1 MTAKLPAIPEPVAA
15 LAAQMTAWRHEIH
28 AWPELGFEEERTSAL
43 VARELRALGLEVHT
57 GLGVT
62 GIVAVIDSGKPGMSI
77 GLRADMDALPMDEVA
92 GERGELPYRSQRPGV
107 AHTCGHD
114 GHTAALLGTA
124 RHLVAHPPA
133 SGRVVLIFQPAEEG
147 GRGAIRM
154 IEDGLLTR
162 WPCNEVYAFH
172 NMPALPTGE
181 ASVRSGATL
190 QSLAVFEIAIEG
202 VGGHA
207 AAPHRANDP
216 LQVAAR
222 LAVDISAIV
231 GRHIDPMEAAL
242 INVGSLQAGTTHNII
257 PSTASLSGTI
267 RSLSKDVHDELLRRL
282 RALCEGHA
290 QISGCKIALGIPH
303 SCPPCVNA
311 PEQAA
316 LAAEA
321 IADVLG
327 ADHVKTDLRAYPF
340 SDDFSYLLEQ
350 WPGAYMFLGM
360 DSAMCHHPTFRFDDG
375 LLPVAAAV
383 FDRIVRRRLG

>member
-1 MTAKLPAIPEPVAA
+1 MAQIPAPVQS
-15 LAAQMTAWRHEIH
+15 LAEEMTAWRHRIH

-43 VARELRALGLEVHT
+43 VADVLSGLGLEVHAGLGGT
-57 GLGVT
+57 GL
-62 GIVAVIDSGKPGMSI
+62 VAVIDSGQPGPSI
-77 GLRADMDALPMDEVA
+77 GLRADMDALPMDEQSD
-92 GERGELPYRSQRPGV
+92 LPYRSQRPGV

-114 GHTAALLGTA
+114 GHTSALLGTA
-124 RHLVAHPPA
+124 KYLVAHPPK

-154 IEDGLLTR
+154 IEDGLFTR
-162 WPCNEVYAFH
+162 WPCDEVYAFH
-172 NMPALPTGE
+172 NMPALKGGE
-181 ASVRSGATL
+181 ASVRAGATL

-222 LAVDISAIV
+222 LAVDIGAIV

-267 RSLSKDVHDELLRRL
+267 RSLSKEVHEELLKRL

-290 QISGCKIALGIPH
+290 RISGCEIRLEIPH

-321 IADVLG
+321 IGDVLG
-327 ADHVKTDLRAYPF
+327 RENVKTDLRAYPF
-340 SDDFSYLLEQ
+340 SDDFSYMLEQ
-350 WPGAYMFLGM
+350 WPGAYLFLGM
-360 DSAMCHHPTFRFDDG
+360 DSAMCHHPTFRFDDQ
-375 LLPVAAAV
+375 LLPVAASV
-383 FDRIVRRRLG
+383 FARIVQRRLG

>member
-1 MTAKLPAIPEPVAA
+1 MAAVSASVLA
-15 LAAQMTAWRHEIH
+15 LAPRMAEWRQRIH

-43 VARELRALGLEVHT
+43 VAEVLRGLGLEVHT
-57 GLGVT
+57 GLGGT
-62 GIVAVIDSGKPGMSI
+62 GVVAVIDSGRPGLSI
-77 GLRADMDALPMDEVA
+77 GLRADMDALPMDEQN
-92 GERGELPYRSQRPGV
+92 ELPYRSQRPGV

-124 RHLVAHPPA
+124 QHLVANPPA
-133 SGRVVLIFQPAEEG
+133 NGRVVLIFQPAEEG

-154 IEDGLLTR
+154 VEDGLFTR
-162 WPCNEVYAFH
+162 WPCDEVYAFH
-172 NMPALPTGE
+172 NMPALPTGQ

-190 QSLAVFEIAIEG
+190 QSLAVFEIEIEG

-222 LAVDISAIV
+222 LAVEISAIV

-242 INVGSLQAGTTHNII
+242 INVGKLQAGTTHNII
-257 PSTASLSGTI
+257 PATASLSGTI
-267 RSLSKDVHDELLRRL
+267 RSLSREVHEELLKRL
-282 RALCEGHA
+282 RALCEGQA
-290 QISGCKIALGIPH
+290 QISGCSIQLQIPH

-316 LAAEA
+316 LAALALGE
-321 IADVLG
+321 VLG
-327 ADHVKTDLRAYPF
+327 VENVKTDMRAYPF
-340 SDDFSYLLEQ
+340 SDDFSYMLEQ
-350 WPGAYMFLGM
+350 WPGAYLFLGM

-375 LLPVAAAV
+375 LLPVAASV
-383 FDRIVRRRLG
+383 FERIVRHRLG

>member
-1 MTAKLPAIPEPVAA
+1 MTASAPTIPDSIAA
-15 LAAQMTAWRHEIH
+15 LAPQMTAWRHAIH
-28 AWPELGFEEERTSAL
+28 AWPELGFEEEKTSAL
-43 VARELRALGLEVHT
+43 VIRELRALGLEVHT
-57 GLGVT
+57 GLGGT
-62 GIVAVIDSGKPGMSI
+62 GVVAVIDSGAPGLSI
-77 GLRADMDALPMDEVA
+77 GLRADMDALPMDEDSD
-92 GERGELPYRSQRPGV
+92 LPFRSQRPGV

-114 GHTAALLGTA
+114 GHTSALLGTA
-124 RHLVAHPPA
+124 RHLAAHPPA
-133 SGRVVLIFQPAEEG
+133 TGRVVLIFQPAEEG

-162 WPCNEVYAFH
+162 WPCDEVYAFH
-172 NMPALPTGE
+172 NMPALATGE

-207 AAPHRANDP
+207 AAPHRATDP

-222 LAVDISAIV
+222 LAVEIPAIV

-242 INVGSLQAGTTHNII
+242 INVGALQAGTTHNII
-257 PSTASLSGTI
+257 PATATLSGTL
-267 RSLSKDVHDELLRRL
+267 RALSKDVHEELLKRL
-282 RALCEGHA
+282 RALCDGHA
-290 QISGCKIALGIPH
+290 QIAGCRIDLQIPH
-303 SCPPCVNA
+303 ACPPCVNA
-311 PEQAA
+311 PDQAA

-327 ADHVKTDLRAYPF
+327 ADHVKTDLRPYPF
-340 SDDFSYLLEQ
+340 SDDFSYMLEQ
-350 WPGAYMFLGM
+350 WPGAYLFLGM

>member
-1 MTAKLPAIPEPVAA
+1 MTRNIPAPIAD
-15 LAAQMTAWRHEIH
+15 LASRMTAWRHRIH

-43 VARELRALGLEVHT
+43 VIEELRGLGLEVHT
-57 GLGVT
+57 GLGGT
-62 GIVAVIDSGKPGMSI
+62 GVVAVIDSGKPGLSI
-77 GLRADMDALPMDEVA
+77 GLRADMDALPMDEQSD
-92 GERGELPYRSQRPGV
+92 LPFRSQRPGV

-114 GHTAALLGTA
+114 GHTSALLGTA
-124 RHLVAHPPA
+124 AHLVTHPPA
-133 SGRVVLIFQPAEEG
+133 TGRVVLIFQPAEEG

-154 IEDGLLTR
+154 IEDGLFAR
-162 WPCNEVYAFH
+162 WPCDEVYAFH
-172 NMPALPTGE
+172 NMPALPSDR

-267 RSLSKDVHDELLRRL
+267 RALSKDVHEALLERL

-290 QISGCKIALGIPH
+290 QISGCSIDLQIPH
-303 SCPPCVNA
+303 ACPPCVNA

-321 IADVLG
+321 IGDVLG
-327 ADHVKTDLRAYPF
+327 AANVATDLRAYPF
-340 SDDFSYLLEQ
+340 SDDFSYMLEQ
-350 WPGAYMFLGM
+350 WPGAYLFLGM

-375 LLPVAAAV
+375 LLPVAVAV

>member
-1 MTAKLPAIPEPVAA
+1 MTQIPAPLLELAPE
-15 LAAQMTAWRHEIH
+15 MTGWRRRIH

-43 VARELRALGLEVHT
+43 VAEVLESLGLEVHR
-57 GLGVT
+57 GLGTT
-62 GIVAVIDSGKPGMSI
+62 GMVAVVDSGKPGQSI
-77 GLRADMDALPMDEVA
+77 GLRADMDALPMDE
-92 GERGELPYRSQRPGV
+92 ENDLDYRSQRPGV

-154 IEDGLLTR
+154 IEDGLFER
-162 WPCNEVYAFH
+162 FPCDEVYAFH
-172 NMPALPTGE
+172 NMPLLGKGR

-190 QSLAVFEIAIEG
+190 QSLAVFEIGIEG

-207 AAPHRANDP
+207 AAPHKANDP

-222 LAVDISAIV
+222 LAVEISAIA

-242 INVGSLQAGTTHNII
+242 ISVGSLQAGTTHNII
-257 PSTASLSGTI
+257 PATASLSGTI
-267 RSLSKDVHDELLRRL
+267 RALSTEVHEELLGRL
-282 RALCEGHA
+282 RALCEGYA
-290 QISGCKIALGIPH
+290 AISGCKIQLEIPH
-303 SCPPCVNA
+303 SCPPCVNGA
-311 PEQAA
+311 EQAQ

-321 IADVLG
+321 IGAVLG
-327 ADHVKTDLRAYPF
+327 AQNVETGRRAYPF
-340 SDDFSYLLEQ
+340 SDDFSYMLER
-350 WPGAYMFLGM
+350 WPGAYLFLGM
-360 DSAMCHHPTFRFDDG
+360 DSAMCHHPTFRFDDD

-383 FDRIVRRRLG
+383 FTQIVRRRLG

>member
-1 MTAKLPAIPEPVAA
+1 MAAVPAPLRA
-15 LAAQMTAWRHEIH
+15 LAPRMTGWRHRIH

-43 VARELRALGLEVHT
+43 VIEVLRNLGLQVHE
-57 GLGVT
+57 GLGGT
-62 GIVAVIDSGKPGMSI
+62 GVVAVIDSGKPGLSI
-77 GLRADMDALPMDEVA
+77 GLRADMDALPMDEQSD
-92 GERGELPYRSQRPGV
+92 LPFRSQRPGV

-124 RHLVAHPPA
+124 EHLVAHPPA

-154 IEDGLLTR
+154 IEDGLFDR
-162 WPCNEVYAFH
+162 WPCDEVYAFH
-172 NMPALPTGE
+172 NMPALPAGE

-207 AAPHRANDP
+207 AAPHKATDP

-222 LAVDISAIV
+222 LAVEIPAIV

-257 PSTASLSGTI
+257 PATATLSGTI
-267 RSLSKDVHDELLRRL
+267 RSLSREVHEELLRRL
-282 RALCEGHA
+282 RALCEGYA
-290 QISGCKIALGIPH
+290 QISGCSIALEIPH

-321 IADVLG
+321 IGDVLG
-327 ADHVKTDLRAYPF
+327 REHVKTDLRAYPF
-340 SDDFSYLLEQ
+340 SDDFSYMLEQ
-350 WPGAYMFLGM
+350 WPGAYLFLGM
-360 DSAMCHHPTFRFDDG
+360 DSAMCHHPTFRFDDQ

-383 FDRIVRRRLG
+383 FARIVQRRLG